1 MFRKFS
7 NALKIAQNIPSDL
20 TVKFSLLNVSKGKL
34 CFSCR
39 IYDILNGKITIVF
52 FFFFFLKAD
61 LCSRTCEFVRT
72 VLIVQVEF
80 VIGFNFSYGIYYLMM
95 KMALIFHIPESKT
108 TNY

>member
-39 IYDILNGKITIVF
+39 ISDILNGKITIVSF
-52 FFFFFLKAD
+52 FFFFKAD

-80 VIGFNFSYGIYYLMM
+80 VIGFNFSYGIYYLIM
-95 KMALIFHIPESKT
+95 KMALIFHILESKT

>member
-39 IYDILNGKITIVF
+39 IYDILNGKITI
-52 FFFFFLKAD
+52 FFFLR
-61 LCSRTCEFVRT
+61 LTFVRGRASSS
-72 VLIVQVEF
+72 VKLISVW
-80 VIGFNFSYGIYYLMM
+80 
-95 KMALIFHIPESKT
+95 
-108 TNY
+108 

>member
-7 NALKIAQNIPSDL
+7 NALKISQNILSDL
-20 TVKFSLLNVSKGKL
+20 TVKFSLLHVSKRKL
-34 CFSCR
+34 CFSGR
-39 IYDILNGKITIVF
+39 IYDILNGKITIF
-52 FFFFFLKAD
+52 FFFKAD

-80 VIGFNFSYGIYYLMM
+80 VIGFNFSYEIYYLMM

>member
-7 NALKIAQNIPSDL
+7 NALKISQNILSDL
-20 TVKFSLLNVSKGKL
+20 TVKFSLLHVSKGKL
-34 CFSCR
+34 CFSGR
-39 IYDILNGKITIVF
+39 IYDILKGEKNIF
-52 FFFFFLKAD
+52 FFKAD